1 MSTPELI
8 PVESETPRT
17 VYVHINAEL
26 AAALLQLNRPHAG
39 SEGGRNRPLRKHVV
53 ETYAQDM
60 LAGKWETTDQ
70 GIGLTGEAPNEI
82 LINGQHR
89 LHAIL
94 LAAQKNPDIQ
104 IEMAVTKGL
113 KRSAVSAIDTALRRS
128 GGDVLVMEREVRN
141 PNVIAAAVKL
151 VHLYYNVP
159 WSLHGWSSYKPTHA
173 QLLEMIDKY
182 PGVIEANVA
191 IANTGKIIPAGPL
204 TAATFLAQRERDD
217 VGIVN
222 FLHGLRTGADLGER
236 SPILALRNYGLNA
249 IKNGVRREPPAMLA
263 LTIRAFNAWVID
275 DRRTNMRFEAAQP
288 FPRITDKKWVS
299 R

>member
-1 MSTPELI
+1 MTDSSVT
-8 PVESETPRT
+8 PVEIDTPRT
-17 VYVHINAEL
+17 VYAFIDAKI
-26 AAALLQLNRPHAG
+26 AAALLELNRPHAG
-39 SEGGRNRPLRKHVV
+39 SEAGTNRPLRKHVV

-60 LAGKWETTDQ
+60 LAGNWETTNQ
-70 GIGLTGEAPNEI
+70 GIGLIGEAPNEI
-82 LINGQHR
+82 LIDGQHR

-94 LAAQKNPDIQ
+94 LAAQTNPDIR
-104 IEMAVTKGL
+104 IMMAVTKGL
-113 KRSAVSAIDTALRRS
+113 KESAVSAIDTALRRS
-128 GGDVLVMEREVRN
+128 GGDVLVMKRGVRN

-151 VHLYYNVP
+151 VHLYYHVP
-159 WSLHGWSSYKPTHA
+159 WSLHAWSSYKPTHA
-173 QLLEMIDKY
+173 QLLNMMDRY
-182 PGVIEANVA
+182 PGIEEANAV

-217 VGIVN
+217 VSIVN